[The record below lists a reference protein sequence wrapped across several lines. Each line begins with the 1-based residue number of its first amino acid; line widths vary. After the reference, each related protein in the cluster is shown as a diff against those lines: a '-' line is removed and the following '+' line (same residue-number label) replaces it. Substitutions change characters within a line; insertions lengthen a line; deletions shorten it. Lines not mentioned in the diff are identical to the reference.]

1 MRSANNRS
9 DSARRNQAA
18 GVYNAG
24 SLAAAE
30 HRNGREGKLGRAPE
44 NPFDFTDSLVEQ
56 FGTPEMLLKDLKMA
70 KRDIETLKN

>member
-9 DSARRNQAA
+9 GSDRRKQASNI
-18 GVYNAG
+18 YNAG

-30 HRNGREGKLGRAPE
+30 HRSGRGGKIGARAD